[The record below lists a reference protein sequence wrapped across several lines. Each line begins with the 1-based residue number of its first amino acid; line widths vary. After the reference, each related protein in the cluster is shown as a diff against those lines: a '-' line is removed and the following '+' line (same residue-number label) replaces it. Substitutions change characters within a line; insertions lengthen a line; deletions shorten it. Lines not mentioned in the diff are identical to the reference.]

1 MDYTEL
7 ISTYG
12 YAGLFGLLMLGV
24 VGLPVPDEALLTFTG
39 YLCFKGEL
47 QISAAIGTAWLG
59 TSCGITMSYVLG
71 RIIGVRAIGRVAGVL
86 HASTEDLDRVHRWLQ
101 RRGAYMLPA
110 AYFMPGIRHLAAL
123 FTGVSGSSFTQ
134 FAVFAYTGALLW
146 CSTFIGVGYVLGSEW
161 SRFSRLIHSGV
172 FVLSLAVI
180 VAIMVSALVMRQRRA
195 SGPKAQ

>member
-71 RIIGVRAIGRVAGVL
+71 RIIGVRAIGRVAGLL
-86 HASTEDLDRVHRWLQ
+86 HASAEDLDRVHRWLQ
-101 RRGAYMLPA
+101 RRGLYASGCLLHARHPPSGCVTHRRLRIVAHAVCGVRVHRSVAVVQHLYWGRLRLRLRVESIFA
-110 AYFMPGIRHLAAL
+110 ADSQRSLR
-123 FTGVSGSSFTQ
+123 SE
-134 FAVFAYTGALLW
+134 
-146 CSTFIGVGYVLGSEW
+146 LGSDRRHHGECPGH
-161 SRFSRLIHSGV
+161 SRKTCE
-172 FVLSLAVI
+172 
-180 VAIMVSALVMRQRRA
+180 RA
-195 SGPKAQ
+195 